1 MELGESEQAIFEVR
15 FLYRSLC
22 HGQTIPRLD
31 VAVVSRGSVG
41 PNDTLGTQIE
51 FVVVQD
57 L

>member
-15 FLYRSLC
+15 FLYSSLC
-22 HGQTIPRLD
+22 HGQTIARLD
-31 VAVVSRGSVG
+31 VTVVSRGSVG
-41 PNDTLGTQIE
+41 PNDTLATQIE